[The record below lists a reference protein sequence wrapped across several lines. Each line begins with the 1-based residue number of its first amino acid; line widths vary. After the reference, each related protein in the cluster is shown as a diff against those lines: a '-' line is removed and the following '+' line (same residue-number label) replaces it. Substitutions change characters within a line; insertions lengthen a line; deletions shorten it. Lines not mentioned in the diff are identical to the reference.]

1 MRQQFSKTLTLTGFS
16 ASDAEQAVF
25 DDNDAAQI
33 DSSIKISLF
42 LLGLRSCNKKFSY
55 LINQ

>member
-1 MRQQFSKTLTLTGFS
+1 MTGFS

-42 LLGLRSCNKKFSY
+42 LLGLRSCNKTFSY